1 MRQSVSLTA
10 GLRAMLDLAQRHT
23 ADLQRRLADEGV
35 DIALITDPDSIA
47 YFAGFWGYL
56 GVEFGRPTILLVP
69 RDGAPVVITPLME
82 SEMVSAMTW
91 VEDIRPWEDDGP
103 NRWPAVL
110 AAALGAG
117 PAITL
122 GVEAAKLPALI
133 GDFLAGHGTETHR
146 RDIAGVIADMRMVKS
161 AEEIAIMRQAGQIA
175 IAMMDAAK
183 GAMAEGVPEYE
194 IALAVIAGGT
204 RKAAGFLTDKGWD
217 AFVSPMIHNL
227 QIMQSGG
234 DTSMVHRRSNLRR
247 LARRDPVYLCFCNMV
262 AFKQYK
268 LGFDRE
274 FFIGAVADE
283 HARVYEATVAAQQ
296 AALDAIRPGVACE
309 DVHAA
314 ANEVY
319 RGHGFA
325 PGYRTGRAIG
335 VSYLEE
341 PEIKSGDQTVLRAGM
356 TFAVD
361 GGITIP
367 GEFGGRVGDSI
378 VVTEDG
384 HEVLTPYPKEL
395 CVV

>member
-1 MRQSVSLTA
+1 
-10 GLRAMLDLAQRHT
+10 MLDLMRDRT
-23 ADLQRRLADEGV
+23 AELQRRLRDEDVDLAVLADQ
-35 DIALITDPDSIA
+35 DTIA
-47 YFAGFWGYL
+47 YYAGFWGYL
-56 GVEFGRPTILLVP
+56 GVEFGRPTVLLVP
-69 RDGAPVVITPLME
+69 ADGDCTVITPLME
-82 SEMVSAMTW
+82 SEMVADMTW
-91 VEDIRPWEDDGP
+91 VDDVQPWEDAGP
-103 NRWPAVL
+103 NRWDAVL
-110 AAALGAG
+110 AAAIERSGARRIG
-117 PAITL
+117 WEPLKTAPL
-122 GVEAAKLPALI
+122 VAALFDEMP
-133 GDFLAGHGTETHR
+133 R
-146 RDIAGVIADMRMVKS
+146 RAAFVDVSHVVGDMRVIKS
-161 AEEIAIMRQAGQIA
+161 PEEIEIMRQAGQVA
-175 IAMMDAAK
+175 VAMVEGGKAAL
-183 GAMAEGVPEYE
+183 GEGVPEYE
-194 IALAVIAGGT
+194 VALAVIAGGT
-204 RKAAGFLTDKGWD
+204 RKAASFLTDAGWES
-217 AFVSPMIHNL
+217 FISPTVHNL
-227 QIMQSGG
+227 QVLQSGH
-234 DTSMVHRRSNLRR
+234 DTSKVHRRSNVRR
-247 LARRDPVYLCFCNMV
+247 LAKGDPVYMCFCGMV
-262 AFKQYK
+262 NFKQYK